1 MTITHPMV
9 KLTNF
14 WIRDMYMNIHGVSEA
29 ICHSSGE
36 CALG

>member
-14 WIRDMYMNIHGVSEA
+14 RIHGMYMNIHGVSGAYA
-29 ICHSSGE
+29 IIQE
-36 CALG
+36 NVP